1 MKNIDPATN
10 HLSDNELAHV
20 SGGMD
25 MTDPIDAG
33 GSGSSGGSGGLI
45 DTVGIGV
52 WAAAGPGGYLIYQG
66 GVGIGLG
73 IKDWL
78 HGRK

>member
-1 MKNIDPATN
+1 MKNIDPPTN
-10 HLSDNELAHV
+10 HLSENDLESV

-33 GSGSSGGSGGLI
+33 GSGSSGGLI
-45 DTVGIGV
+45 DTVGVGV

-66 GVGIGLG
+66 GVGMLT
-73 IKDWL
+73 KAL
-78 HGRK
+78 

>member
-1 MKNIDPATN
+1 MANIDPVTN
-10 HLSDNELAHV
+10 HLGENELAAV

-25 MTDPIDAG
+25 MVDPIDAG
-33 GSGSSGGSGGLI
+33 GSGSSSGSGGLV
-45 DTVGIGV
+45 DAGGVGA
-52 WAAAGPGGYLIYQG
+52 WAAGGPVGYLIYQG